1 MVRGGSRLK
10 TGAASLKLY
19 GHACGAPSFSPN
31 QRWVSFALRTWSPP
45 QFFVSSETFCC
56 NFGQKICTLESVKF
70 SESV

>member
-19 GHACGAPSFSPN
+19 GHACRAPSFSPY
-31 QRWVSFALRTWSPP
+31 RAFGGLPIPP
-45 QFFVSSETFCC
+45 QFLVSSETFCC
-56 NFGQKICTLESVKF
+56 NFGQKICTVESVKF